1 MPLNLV
7 PLQLTFE
14 AGVQDAQEY
23 GSNDVWM
30 VSRVFFWILR
40 EGSPPGDFW
49 ADLRSLAGSKF
60 DRIKI
65 PLPANYTGP
74 MAYVDL
80 RQPVGEDFDRA
91 PIEVG
96 APSGSP
102 LPLNKTEFDNQIVD
116 YFRNLANESA
126 TMLRVEEGRV
136 LSGGTR
142 DSKHIRLSHNVWVK
156 RRRVSLEKSP

>member
-1 MPLNLV
+1 V
-7 PLQLTFE
+7 PTQLTFE

-40 EGSPPGDFW
+40 EGAPPGDFW

-65 PLPANYTGP
+65 PPPANYTGP

-96 APSGSP
+96 ALIGSP
-102 LPLNKTEFDNQIVD
+102 RRCK
-116 YFRNLANESA
+116 A
-126 TMLRVEEGRV
+126 
-136 LSGGTR
+136 
-142 DSKHIRLSHNVWVK
+142 DSTIK
-156 RRRVSLEKSP
+156 RRLLQPHERVRDDAASRRRRPQWRNATQ